1 MSNLISLNPTQLI
14 QIYPSN
20 LTISNFIPDKLY
32 RHKVTLYNI
41 SSFNLVLTIKS
52 SDKYKM
58 TLNENII
65 RLNSNQ
71 SKQITLIIKDI
82 IKYYNNRT
90 PNQKRIFL
98 IIKCDLFEEKYT
110 IDLLYNQFTHK
121 NVIISNLEE
130 EYIKYG
136 ASFASSLE
144 EKKEDIPLS
153 IENSVNFEFIH
164 LNNPKTEEI
173 IKEKDNIIKNTTED
187 NVKMKAFINNMLSK
201 VKELENILENYEDKL
216 KEKRV
221 FSSLSIEQSEEIKY
235 KGSAIT
241 KKEDVIEEHSLK
253 TQNELLKVENSVL
266 SQRVMVLEEKLKQSL
281 NLSCNPI
288 TNTDK
293 SFNDLIK
300 M

>member
-1 MSNLISLNPTQLI
+1 M
-14 QIYPSN
+14 
-20 LTISNFIPDKLY
+20 
-32 RHKVTLYNI
+32 
-41 SSFNLVLTIKS
+41 
-52 SDKYKM
+52 
-58 TLNENII
+58 
-65 RLNSNQ
+65 
-71 SKQITLIIKDI
+71 
-82 IKYYNNRT
+82 
-90 PNQKRIFL
+90 
-98 IIKCDLFEEKYT
+98 
-110 IDLLYNQFTHK
+110 
-121 NVIISNLEE
+121 
-130 EYIKYG
+130 
-136 ASFASSLE
+136 
-144 EKKEDIPLS
+144 KKKK
-153 IENSVNFEFIH
+153 NFE
-164 LNNPKTEEI
+164 
-173 IKEKDNIIKNTTED
+173 KEWKRFNKKQKDNIIKNTTED

-235 KGSAIT
+235 KGSA

-253 TQNELLKVENSVL
+253 TQNELLKVEKSVL

>member
-1 MSNLISLNPTQLI
+1 
-14 QIYPSN
+14 
-20 LTISNFIPDKLY
+20 
-32 RHKVTLYNI
+32 
-41 SSFNLVLTIKS
+41 
-52 SDKYKM
+52 
-58 TLNENII
+58 
-65 RLNSNQ
+65 
-71 SKQITLIIKDI
+71 
-82 IKYYNNRT
+82 
-90 PNQKRIFL
+90 
-98 IIKCDLFEEKYT
+98 
-110 IDLLYNQFTHK
+110 
-121 NVIISNLEE
+121 
-130 EYIKYG
+130 
-136 ASFASSLE
+136 
-144 EKKEDIPLS
+144 
-153 IENSVNFEFIH
+153 
-164 LNNPKTEEI
+164 
-173 IKEKDNIIKNTTED
+173 
-187 NVKMKAFINNMLSK
+187 MKAFINNMLSK

>member
-1 MSNLISLNPTQLI
+1 MNP
-14 QIYPSN
+14 
-20 LTISNFIPDKLY
+20 
-32 RHKVTLYNI
+32 
-41 SSFNLVLTIKS
+41 
-52 SDKYKM
+52 
-58 TLNENII
+58 
-65 RLNSNQ
+65 
-71 SKQITLIIKDI
+71 
-82 IKYYNNRT
+82 
-90 PNQKRIFL
+90 
-98 IIKCDLFEEKYT
+98 
-110 IDLLYNQFTHK
+110 
-121 NVIISNLEE
+121 
-130 EYIKYG
+130 
-136 ASFASSLE
+136 SFASSLE

-153 IENSVNFEFIH
+153 IENSVNFEFID

-201 VKELENILENYEDKL
+201 VKELENLLENYEDKL